1 MPLPR
6 SFKALGEFDRCAFKG
21 EALGEFDRCAFK
33 GEALGGE
40 FDRWSCA
47 FKAVG
52 NVGRFIFRA
61 LVGLA
66 ALTGLGLATLG
77 LAGLTGL
84 GLVTR

>member
-6 SFKALGEFDRCAFKG
+6 S
-21 EALGEFDRCAFK
+21 FK

-47 FKAVG
+47 FKAAG

-61 LVGLA
+61 LVGEAALTGLGLASLGLA
-66 ALTGLGLATLG
+66 ALTGLGLVGLTGLG